1 MGHYKANSTNSRE
14 FSLTMNNNIIGELK
28 YAKWYSFKADIL
40 LADNSIYQLE
50 PKGFWDSK
58 IELKK
63 DDNVLLYFEMGWKGI
78 VIHFNDSDKK
88 YLLRLKSLWSSNYI
102 LIDTDEKELL
112 AIETDFKWSKLN
124 FDFNIETSN
133 EFDNFENKEVLLLT
147 TLHCINYYTAC
158 VNATV

>member
-14 FSLTMNNNIIGELK
+14 FSLTMNNSNIGELK
-28 YAKWYSFKADIL
+28 YSKWYSFKADIL

-63 DDNVLLYFEMGWKGI
+63 DDKVLLYFEMGWKGI

-112 AIETDFKWSKLN
+112 AVETDFKWSKLT

-147 TLHCINYYTAC
+147 TLHCINYYMAF
-158 VNATV
+158 VNSTV